1 MGTQQMRK
9 DLAIKA
15 PIRLGIFAAGWL
27 KTVKM
32 KMAENRK
39 NEDGSPKFLY
49 LPNMAK
55 LGLEKAAELSRGQRL
70 AHTVAGKSAE
80 ITGAYTY
87 AQEVSRGKDTLSGH
101 WEMMGVPV
109 DFEWGYFCPLILN
122 GVISP
127 INRTAFRRNWWKQL

>member
-15 PIRLGIFAAGWL
+15 PIRLDIFASW
-27 KTVKM
+27 
-32 KMAENRK
+32 MAENRK

-70 AHTVAGKSAE
+70 AHTIAGESPE
-80 ITGAYTY
+80 ISGAYTY

-109 DFEWGYFCPLILN
+109 DFEW
-122 GVISP
+122 VIFP
-127 INRTAFRRNWWKQL
+127 INRTAFLRNWWKQL